1 MKSTG
6 RLYMLA
12 LVFVVSPL
20 TFEQGTPVMAVEGKS
35 PTTAEIGKPAPDFT
49 LKDVAGKEHKLS
61 SYKGKVVVLEWINH
75 ECPISNG
82 HYKRKTMQKTLGIF
96 KDKGV
101 VWLAIDSSHFAEEKA
116 DAIGKWWQEQGTPF
130 AYLMDASGTVGKMYG
145 AKTTPH
151 LFVIDAKGVLA
162 YSGAIDGAYG
172 AKDNATNYVE
182 AAVRALLEGS
192 TVAQAKT
199 KPYGCSVKY
208 KG

>member
-1 MKSTG
+1 MKNTG

-12 LVFVVSPL
+12 LAFVVSPL
-20 TFEQGTPVMAVEGKS
+20 TLERGTPLMAADGKS

-82 HYKRKTMQKTLGIF
+82 HYKRKTMQTTLGVF

-101 VWLAIDSSHFAEEKA
+101 VWLAIDSSHFAQEKA
-116 DAIGKWWQEQGTPF
+116 DAIRKWWKEQGTPF
-130 AYLMDASGTVGKMYG
+130 AYLMDASGTVGRMYG

-151 LFVIDAKGVLA
+151 MFVIDAKGVLA
-162 YSGAIDGAYG
+162 YSGAIDDAYG
-172 AKDNATNYVE
+172 SKDNATNYVE
-182 AAVRALLEGS
+182 AAVGALLEGS
-192 TVAQAKT
+192 TVVQAKT